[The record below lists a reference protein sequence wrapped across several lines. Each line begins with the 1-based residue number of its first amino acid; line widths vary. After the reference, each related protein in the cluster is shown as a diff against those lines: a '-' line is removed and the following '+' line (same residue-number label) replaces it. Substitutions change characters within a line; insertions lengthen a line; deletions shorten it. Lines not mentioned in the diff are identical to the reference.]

1 MFFLKRGK
9 DNTLRGA
16 QLNYFDYNLLA
27 VIILLT
33 GFGLVMLYSTSSYAA
48 QMQLGDDM
56 FYFRKQALISIV
68 CIAAA
73 VMASFFDYHLFWYL
87 GIWLYG
93 AAFVLIA
100 MVLTPLG
107 KTINGARR
115 WLDLGIQFQPAEIAK
130 LAVIVLVPVLIIKMG
145 KNFRGF
151 RAVLVPF
158 GAGFLLSMETYLI
171 TSNLSTAF
179 IILGITCIIIFVAH
193 PKTWPFIAALAAGA
207 VLILIIVL
215 VIKHSITE
223 GGGFRVKRILV
234 WLDPEAYRSEGGWQ
248 IIQALYAL
256 GSGGFFGKGL
266 GNSAQKMGYVPEA
279 QNDMIFSIVCEELGV
294 FGGIIVIFLFGY
306 MLYRLFFIA
315 QNAKDLYGSLIV
327 TGIFAHI
334 MMQVILNISVV
345 INLIPTT
352 GITLPFISYGGTSVL
367 FLMAEMA
374 LALSVSRQIVF
385 KRPEKDLWGD
395 IVQNFDF

>member
-1 MFFLKRGK
+1 MQLIKRERP
-9 DNTLRGA
+9 LRGA
-16 QLNYFDYNLLA
+16 AQLDYFDYNLLA

-56 FYFRKQALISIV
+56 YYFKKQALISIA
-68 CIAAA
+68 CIIAA
-73 VMASFFDYHLFWYL
+73 VFASFFDYHIFWYL
-87 GIWLYG
+87 GTWLY
-93 AAFVLIA
+93 AISFVLIA
-100 MVLTPLG
+100 LVLTPLG
-107 KTINGARR
+107 VTINGARR

-130 LAVIVLVPVLIIKMG
+130 LAVIVLVPQLIIKMG

-151 RAVLVPF
+151 KPVLVPF
-158 GAGFLLSMETYLI
+158 AAGFLLSMETYLI

-179 IILGITCIIIFVAH
+179 IIMAITCVIIFVAH
-193 PKTWPFIAALAAGA
+193 PKTWPFIALLAAGGVI
-207 VLILIIVL
+207 VLLIVL
-215 VIKHSITE
+215 VIKHSMTT
-223 GGGFRVKRILV
+223 GGGFRVKRVLV

-306 MLYRLFFIA
+306 MLYRLFYIA

-334 MMQVILNISVV
+334 MLQVILNISVV

-374 LALSVSRQIVF
+374 LALAVSRQIVF

>member
-1 MFFLKRGK
+1 MILYRG
-9 DNTLRGA
+9 DLRKGK
-16 QLNYFDYNLLA
+16 QNYFDYNLLA

-56 FYFRKQALISIV
+56 YYFKKQAVISAI
-68 CIAAA
+68 CILLA
-73 VMASFFDYHLFWYL
+73 VAGSFIDYHIFWHI

-93 AAFVLIA
+93 AAAFLIA
-100 MVLTPLG
+100 LVITPLG
-107 KTINGARR
+107 VTVNGARR
-115 WLDLGIQFQPAEIAK
+115 WLDLGIRFQPAEIAK
-130 LAVIVLVPVLIIKMG
+130 LAVIVLVPVLIVKMG
-145 KNFRGF
+145 KNFRGL
-151 RAVLVPF
+151 RAALVPF
-158 GAGFLLSMETYLI
+158 AVGFLIALETFFI

-179 IILGITCIIIFVAH
+179 IIMGITCVIIFVAH
-193 PKTWPFIAALAAGA
+193 PKTWPFILILCAGA
-207 VLILIIVL
+207 VVVVLIVL
-215 VIKHSITE
+215 YIKHAVST
-223 GGGFRVKRILV
+223 GGGFRSMRVLV
-234 WLDPEAYRSEGGWQ
+234 WLDPEAYEKDGGWQ

-266 GNSAQKMGYVPEA
+266 GNSAQKMGFLPEA

-294 FGGIIVIFLFGY
+294 FGGMIVIFLFGY
-306 MLYRLFFIA
+306 MLYRLFYIA
-315 QNAKDLYGSLIV
+315 RNAEDLYGTLVV

-334 MMQVILNISVV
+334 MLQVILNISVV

-367 FLMAEMA
+367 FLMAEMS
-374 LALSVSRQIVF
+374 LALGVSRQITL

>member
-1 MFFLKRGK
+1 MLPFKR
-9 DNTLRGA
+9 DTLLRGQG
-16 QLNYFDYNLLA
+16 QLHYFDYNLLA

-56 FYFRKQALISIV
+56 YYFRKQAVISLVFIVAALI
-68 CIAAA
+68 
-73 VMASFFDYHLFWYL
+73 ASFFDYHIFWYI

-93 AAFVLIA
+93 ASFVLIA
-100 MVLTPLG
+100 LVLTPLG
-107 KTINGARR
+107 VTLNGARR
-115 WLDLGIQFQPAEIAK
+115 WLRLGIQFQPAEIAK
-130 LAVIVLVPVLIIKMG
+130 LAVIVFIPVLIVKMG
-145 KNFRGF
+145 RNFRGW
-151 RAVLVPF
+151 RAVMVPF
-158 GAGFLLSMETYLI
+158 AAGFVLAMETYLI

-179 IILGITCIIIFVAH
+179 IIMGITCIIIFVAH
-193 PKTWPFIAALAAGA
+193 PKTWPFIAALAAFG
-207 VLILIIVL
+207 VLVFIIVMA
-215 VIKHSITE
+215 IKHSMAS
-223 GGGFRVKRILV
+223 GGGFRIKRVLV
-234 WLDPEAYRSEGGWQ
+234 WLDPEAYKSDGGWQ

-266 GNSAQKMGYVPEA
+266 GNSAQKRGYLPEA

-306 MLYRLFFIA
+306 MLYRLYFIA
-315 QNAKDLYGSLIV
+315 QNAKDLYGSLIA
-327 TGIFAHI
+327 TGIFGHI
-334 MMQVILNISVV
+334 MLQVILNISVV

-352 GITLPFISYGGTSVL
+352 GITLPFISYGGTSVM

-374 LALSVSRQIVF
+374 LAMSVSRQIVF